1 MLERSALANS
11 RWRIFLSLT
20 LFLCLVV
27 GGNYLTHIITNAM
40 DFEIR
45 PSNEDIVHRTIL
57 SAAALYTVLLAIPFV
72 PGAEIGL
79 ALIAML
85 GPPIVLLVY
94 ICTVV
99 GLTISF
105 LLGRLIPLTMLIR
118 LVQELGLKRTTSLL
132 KSIEPLNEQQRLAAL
147 IEKTPTRILP
157 FLLRHRYVALAA
169 ALNLPGNFLVGG
181 GGGIALF
188 AGVSRLFSTPAFFA
202 TIMIAVSPVPLA
214 VLALGAGIL
223 DQP

>member
-1 MLERSALANS
+1 MRERFARANS
-11 RWRIFLSLT
+11 RWHLLLKLL
-20 LFLCLVV
+20 LFLCLIFA
-27 GGNYLTHIITNAM
+27 GNYLTHIITNAM

-45 PSNEDIVHRTIL
+45 PSNEDMVHRTIL
-57 SAAALYTVLLAIPFV
+57 SAAALYIVLLAIPFV

-94 ICTVV
+94 ICTVA

-105 LLGRLIPLTMLIR
+105 LLGRLIPLTMLIG

-132 KSIEPLNEQQRLAAL
+132 KSIEPLNGQQRLAAL
-147 IEKTPTRILP
+147 IEKAPTRVLP
-157 FLLRHRYVALAA
+157 FLLKHRYIALAA

-188 AGVSRLFSTPAFFA
+188 AGVSRLFSIPAYLA
-202 TIMIAVSPVPLA
+202 TIMIAVCPVPLA
-214 VLALGAGIL
+214 VLILGAGIL
-223 DQP
+223 GQP